1 MEEYLKLL
9 PEEISPQKV
18 VNNVKYK
25 NPILQEQC
33 IIFASLGSHYLKQ
46 LIKHNNLNY
55 KVEVKRY
62 VLDDSIPNNSE
73 FSQYHYYIE
82 VNTNTEFGKVIM
94 DNVWYYRKY
103 YYLRDYCPKGIKKI
117 TQKEIKE
124 NISMVLHNITSN
136 IRDAIRDAIIY
147 YFQNMQIEIKEEHER
162 AAIRDAEIAHDDLI
176 YANKLSILG

>member
-9 PEEISPQKV
+9 PEEISPQEV
-18 VNNVKYK
+18 INNVKYN
-25 NPILQEQC
+25 NPILQEKC

-46 LIKHNNLNY
+46 LIKQNNLNY

-73 FSQYHYYIE
+73 FSPYHYYIE

-94 DNVWYYRKY
+94 DNVWYYKRY
-103 YYLRDYCPKGIKKI
+103 DYLIDCCPKGIKKI

-124 NISMVLHNITSN
+124 NMSMVLRNITSN

-147 YFQNMQIEIKEEHER
+147 YFQKIQIEINEEKERE
-162 AAIRDAEIAHDDLI
+162 AIRDAIIAQ
-176 YANKLSILG
+176 SG